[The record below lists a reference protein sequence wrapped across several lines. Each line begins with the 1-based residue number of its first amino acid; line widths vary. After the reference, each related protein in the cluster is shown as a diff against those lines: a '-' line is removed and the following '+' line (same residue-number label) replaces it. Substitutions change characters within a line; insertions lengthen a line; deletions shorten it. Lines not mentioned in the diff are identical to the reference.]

1 MWLLAG
7 VFPSALV
14 VTTFMAP
21 LPEQMSCIDW
31 GLTSGDAIATP
42 MDNVNQ
48 TSMKRAIRL
57 ALRRCC
63 IGRLLQERLH
73 AGLAEKYPFRQRVP
87 NDPFMGISEFW

>member
-7 VFPSALV
+7 VVPSALL

-42 MDNVNQ
+42 MDNANQ
-48 TSMKRAIRL
+48 TSTKRAISW
-57 ALRRCC
+57 ALR
-63 IGRLLQERLH
+63 
-73 AGLAEKYPFRQRVP
+73 K
-87 NDPFMGISEFW
+87 